1 VITGNAITESR
12 KKYFAFTKPYAEIVF
27 ASVCAKNSS
36 PVKTIEDVKHRKIIV
51 QKGSASE
58 ELLLKN
64 NIKPAVLVT
73 DNSDALEFLL
83 SNIDDNSLCWVIGY
97 PAAVK
102 IVKENN
108 ADDLLNIVRL
118 TDTDMQYAMAVHK
131 DNEILRDILNKALT
145 SLYLDGT
152 FRYLDNTYFGLSL
165 TRDLN
170 QLQRAPCIL
179 LLVISTLSYIA
190 FMFITILNKKVKD
203 AVKENKKLYDELDEY
218 LNSILLLASQAID
231 LRDTYTGFHSYNTAI
246 YAALIAKQLGMNK
259 KEIRKIFE
267 AALLH
272 DIGKIAIPDKI
283 LKKSGKLTDEE
294 YEVIKQHP
302 AIGAEML
309 IRVGGKLKEFSRLVH
324 DHHERYDGKGYPKGI
339 RQTRY
344 DIAIITLADALDA
357 MTSPRVYR
365 KALSYDEVLSEIEKN
380 SGTQFHPVVVKAF
393 IELLK
398 TQFAF
403 KDIKAF
409 IDNAKDIFYK
419 ELRDIIPNLEVYIKQ

>member
-1 VITGNAITESR
+1 MITLYFFYDDILPFPYNLTPREKAFLNNLEAIRFVGDHDYPPFSYTQNNKKLGYEADLVRFLHDKFAGFDINITYEQKEWESVKQSAINKESDVITGIAITESR

-131 DNEILRDILNKALT
+131 DNEILRDILNKALK

-152 FRYLDNTYFGLSL
+152 FRYLDNTYFGLS
-165 TRDLN
+165 
-170 QLQRAPCIL
+170 PC
-179 LLVISTLSYIA
+179 
-190 FMFITILNKKVKD
+190 
-203 AVKENKKLYDELDEY
+203 
-218 LNSILLLASQAID
+218 
-231 LRDTYTGFHSYNTAI
+231 
-246 YAALIAKQLGMNK
+246 
-259 KEIRKIFE
+259 
-267 AALLH
+267 
-272 DIGKIAIPDKI
+272 
-283 LKKSGKLTDEE
+283 
-294 YEVIKQHP
+294 
-302 AIGAEML
+302 
-309 IRVGGKLKEFSRLVH
+309 
-324 DHHERYDGKGYPKGI
+324 
-339 RQTRY
+339 
-344 DIAIITLADALDA
+344 
-357 MTSPRVYR
+357 
-365 KALSYDEVLSEIEKN
+365 
-380 SGTQFHPVVVKAF
+380 
-393 IELLK
+393 
-398 TQFAF
+398 
-403 KDIKAF
+403 
-409 IDNAKDIFYK
+409 
-419 ELRDIIPNLEVYIKQ
+419 